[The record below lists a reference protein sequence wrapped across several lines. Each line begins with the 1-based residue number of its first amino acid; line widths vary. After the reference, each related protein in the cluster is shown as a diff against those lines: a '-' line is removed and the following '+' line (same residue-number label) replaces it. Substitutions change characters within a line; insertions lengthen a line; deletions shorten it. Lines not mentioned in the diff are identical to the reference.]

1 MVVIP
6 RLARATHSKGRG
18 LYICLMPLE
27 VKNNGLRTLR
37 CLRPL
42 SHIIRT
48 LCHWG
53 RSTQGVYL
61 TTILLDWNGD
71 VVTYPGMR
79 LIAVL
84 PKQFEIMFEIPK
96 EIDVYFRHN
105 ATLGEH
111 LEDKGYPIVLLQKNA
126 NRNSKV
132 FVAHGAHY
140 KRMEFVAP
148 GRPPTEKEKR
158 CFVLDDAKDGLIKK
172 FQPKVF
178 LNKIKDMTILYSS
191 PNYSSF
197 KGKKIPSR
205 IIRVLSK
212 DKILIHFETPI
223 HLTSMSPIH
232 YGVKAKFPYDNN
244 FWLANLDELV
254 GAV

>member
-1 MVVIP
+1 MFN
-6 RLARATHSKGRG
+6 ATRSKEQWIEDIKVFKTIESYNKN
-18 LYICLMPLE
+18 LVPLGKKYAGC
-27 VKNNGLRTLR
+27 VFNYN
-37 CLRPL
+37 
-42 SHIIRT
+42 SM
-48 LCHWG
+48 
-53 RSTQGVYL
+53 
-61 TTILLDWNGD
+61 DWNGD

-84 PKQFEIMFEIPK
+84 PKQFEIMFGIPK
-96 EIDVYFRHN
+96 EIDVSFRHN